1 MGGEEH
7 LIYLLKRLLRKYFG
21 HKNTTKHENRGTPL
35 DFLTAPSTPSKEF
48 ENDCAH
54 LR

>member
-1 MGGEEH
+1 MGGEEL

-35 DFLTAPSTPSKEF
+35 DFITTPSTVKYPLK
-48 ENDCAH
+48 
-54 LR
+54 RI